1 MYSHILV
8 PVAYDHDRD
17 EGQPLDIAQRL
28 CREGGKVTFLH
39 VMEEIPGYVIKYMP
53 DNFGDEARESIHADL
68 EQRAA
73 GFPNSEARVI
83 MGHAGRT
90 IVEFAE
96 EHEVNLIVIASHR
109 PGIGDFFLGSTAA
122 RVVRHAQCSVHVI
135 R

>member
-8 PVAYDHDRD
+8 PVAYDHDND
-17 EGQPLDIAQRL
+17 QGQPLDIARRL

-39 VMEEIPGYVIKYMP
+39 VMEEIPSYAINYMP
-53 DNFGDEARESIHADL
+53 DDFRDEARESIHADL
-68 EQRAA
+68 AQRAA
-73 GFPNSEARVI
+73 GFPSAEARVV
-83 MGHAGRT
+83 MGHSGRA

-96 EHEVNLIVIASHR
+96 EHGVDLIVMNSHR